1 MNWAETMQRNA
12 HVAPGGHATRPRGTD
27 LRAQREAWS
36 PYEIWLTRIKQPRD
50 SAARTSAWTSDV

>member
-1 MNWAETMQRNA
+1 MKWAETMQRNA
-12 HVAPGGHATRPRGTD
+12 RVAPGGHVPRPRGAEFSTK
-27 LRAQREAWS
+27 REAWS